1 MGLARL
7 GATPADEAELTKFA
21 RDARVEAILCTHKD
35 LVKLRVRELG
45 SIPLWAV
52 TIEMRFLAAA
62 VVPPIVLL
70 ADPLSTTPLALGT
83 LAVPLAFVPM
93 KFPWTSVAL
102 LLLVS
107 SIPAPPL
114 PEIIF
119 RAASA
124 VPPIVLLLIFRGGN
138 EDLIRIP
145 SPPFGTAAVP
155 A

>member
-1 MGLARL
+1 
-7 GATPADEAELTKFA
+7 
-21 RDARVEAILCTHKD
+21 
-35 LVKLRVRELG
+35 
-45 SIPLWAV
+45 
-52 TIEMRFLAAA
+52 MRFLAAA

-124 VPPIVLLLIFRGGN
+124 VPPIVLLLTGGN
-138 EDLIRIP
+138 RDLIRIP